1 MHLTVFAKTKHTK
14 EGKPFNTYFSKLKKK
29 DGEEIVVELKFRDDC
44 GVPKIFPV
52 NIDVDKKNANF
63 SEKKVTVKVKDE
75 AGNEE
80 EKDVDQR
87 RVWISEWNYSEEE
100 YVDHSMDDFED

>member
-1 MHLTVFAKTKHTK
+1 MRLTVFTKTKHTK

-29 DGEEIVVELKFRDDC
+29 DGSEITAELKFREDC
-44 GVPKIFPV
+44 GVPKEFPV

-80 EKDVDQR
+80 EKEVEQR
-87 RVWISEWNYSEEE
+87 RIWINEWTYSAEE